1 MKTLNQLISDYTCNL
16 KQGEVQ
22 IAYKVIMEFIS
33 KLRGNFV
40 KRYPDCDISSIYQ
53 GYMDMSYFSISSE
66 LLKQKGL
73 KIAIVYLHEKGY
85 FEVWLSARNREI
97 SKQYY
102 SEFHDKIFD
111 GITIF
116 HDINNQDAI
125 IESALTLSPNFEEQE
140 LLTDIIVQGVEQFIT
155 TVNNHLTR

>member
-16 KQGEVQ
+16 KQGEMQ

-73 KIAIVYLHEKGY
+73 KIAIVYLHEKGC

-102 SEFHDKIFD
+102 SKFCDKIFD

-116 HDINNQDAI
+116 HDQYNQDAI
-125 IESALTLSPNFEEQE
+125 IESTLTVSPNFEEQE
-140 LLTDIIVQGVEQFIT
+140 LLIDIIVQGVEQFIT
-155 TVNNHLTR
+155 IVNHHLTC